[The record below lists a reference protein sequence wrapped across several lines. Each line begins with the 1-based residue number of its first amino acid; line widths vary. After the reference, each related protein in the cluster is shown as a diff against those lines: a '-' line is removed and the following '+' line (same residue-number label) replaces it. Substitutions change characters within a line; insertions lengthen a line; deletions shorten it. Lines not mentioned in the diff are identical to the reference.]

1 MTTEDFNFL
10 LTAHQKNTLKTPN
23 SFLKVAGLVA
33 GLGVG
38 GWAGGWA
45 GGWVGGWA
53 RRPGTLRRQGTL
65 DNRLN
70 QNGVDKL
77 YFGIFDA

>member
-33 GLGVG
+33 GLV
-38 GWAGGWA
+38 AGGWA

-53 RRPGTLRRQGTL
+53 RRPGTLG
-65 DNRLN
+65 DNER
-70 QNGVDKL
+70 
-77 YFGIFDA
+77 

>member
-33 GLGVG
+33 GLV
-38 GWAGGWA
+38 ADQP
-45 GGWVGGWA
+45 
-53 RRPGTLRRQGTL
+53 RRRDTKRRKQ
-65 DNRLN
+65 R
-70 QNGVDKL
+70 QISK
-77 YFGIFDA
+77 

>member
-10 LTAHQKNTLKTPN
+10 LTAAQMNTEDSKF
-23 SFLKVAGLVA
+23 FLRVAGLVA
-33 GLGVG
+33 GLV
-38 GWAGGWA
+38 AGGWA